1 MDADASALGAD
12 ASGFDADTFGFQ
24 QRFHSR
30 WQGLRDPHV
39 RALAWLLDAPDL
51 LDPKAARWQGKIARL
66 PEGAAD
72 DARDWLMALDAAP
85 EALQTTLDL
94 NPFSRLGRYAEKL
107 LAAYFAHRKQLVAHG
122 LQVRAGKEETVG
134 EFDFLLSD
142 GLSLLHWEF
151 ATKFYLLCSS
161 DPAWARVQTADYF
174 VGPNLSDTLG
184 AKMRKILDRQLSLG
198 QHPAAQALLPQPID
212 RAQALLRG
220 WLFYRCGE
228 AIPGQALG
236 ITENHCRGWWCTL
249 AELESHLSEVCVI
262 LPRLTWLA
270 PARLA
275 DEAVTDRAQLQT
287 QLQAQ
292 FQTDAMPVMVASLRR
307 ASDVWLETDRG
318 FVVPDDWQN
327 RADKKLRGLTAP
339 SV

>member
-1 MDADASALGAD
+1 MDAD
-12 ASGFDADTFGFQ
+12 ASGFDALASSFQ
-24 QRFHSR
+24 QRFHKR
-30 WQGLRDPHV
+30 WACLQDPHV

-51 LDPKAARWQGKIARL
+51 LDPDAVRWQGKIARL
-66 PEGAAD
+66 PESAAD
-72 DARDWLMALDAAP
+72 DAREWLMALDAEPDLLRA
-85 EALQTTLDL
+85 TLDL

-107 LAAYFAHRKQLVAHG
+107 LAAYFVHRKQLFAHG
-122 LQVRAGKEETVG
+122 LQVRAGKEETIG

-142 GLSLLHWEF
+142 GVSLSHWEF

-161 DPAWARVQTADYF
+161 DPAWAQVQTADYF

-220 WLFYRCGE
+220 WLFYRRGE
-228 AIPGQALG
+228 KIPVRTLG
-236 ITENHCRGWWCTL
+236 ITDNHCRGWWCTL
-249 AELESHLSEVCVI
+249 TELESHLSEVCAM
-262 LPRLTWLA
+262 LPRLAWLA

-275 DEAVTDRAQLQT
+275 DDEVVRRSELQAQLQ
-287 QLQAQ
+287 LQ
-292 FQTDAMPVMVASLRR
+292 FQTDAIPVMVASLHR
-307 ASDVWLETDRG
+307 SGDVWLETNRG
-318 FVVPDDWQN
+318 FIVPEGWQQ

-339 SV
+339 LVQGAQ

>member
-1 MDADASALGAD
+1 MDADASAY
-12 ASGFDADTFGFQ
+12 Q
-24 QRFHSR
+24 RRFHLR
-30 WQGLRDPHV
+30 WEGLRDPHV

-51 LDPKAARWQGKIARL
+51 LDPNATRWQGKIARL
-66 PEGAAD
+66 PEGASD
-72 DARDWLMALDAAP
+72 DARDWLMTLDAEP
-85 EALQTTLDL
+85 DSLRVTLDL

-107 LAAYFAHRKQLVAHG
+107 LASYFTHQKRLVAHG

-161 DPAWARVQTADYF
+161 DPAWDRVQTADYF

-198 QHPAAQALLPQPID
+198 QHPAAQALLPQPINH
-212 RAQALLRG
+212 AQALLRG
-220 WLFYRCGE
+220 WLFYRRGE
-228 AIPGQALG
+228 EIPVQALG

-249 AELESHLSEVCVI
+249 AELDTHLSEVCVI
-262 LPRLTWLA
+262 LPRLAWLA
-270 PARLA
+270 PARME
-275 DEAVTDRAQLQT
+275 DSAVASRSQLQT
-287 QLQAQ
+287 QLENQ
-292 FQTDAMPVMVASLRR
+292 FQEDAMPVMVASLRR
-307 ASDVWLETDRG
+307 SGDVWLETDRG
-318 FVVPDDWQN
+318 FIVPDDWQH

-339 SV
+339 PV

>member
-1 MDADASALGAD
+1 MDADASAY
-12 ASGFDADTFGFQ
+12 Q
-24 QRFHSR
+24 QRFHLR
-30 WQGLRDPHV
+30 WEGLRDPHV

-51 LDPKAARWQGKIARL
+51 LDPNAPRWQGKIARL
-66 PEGAAD
+66 PEGASD
-72 DARDWLMALDAAP
+72 EVRDWLMTLNAEPDSLLAK
-85 EALQTTLDL
+85 LDL
-94 NPFSRLGRYAEKL
+94 NPFLRLGRYAEKL

-174 VGPNLSDTLG
+174 VGPNLADTLG

-212 RAQALLRG
+212 QAQALLRG
-220 WLFYRCGE
+220 WLFYRRGE
-228 AIPGQALG
+228 EIPVQALG

-249 AELESHLSEVCVI
+249 AELETHLSEVCVI
-262 LPRLTWLA
+262 LPRLAWLA
-270 PARLA
+270 PAQMEDA
-275 DEAVTDRAQLQT
+275 AVSSRAKLQT
-287 QLQAQ
+287 QLETQ
-292 FQTDAMPVMVASLRR
+292 FQKDAMPVMVASLRR
-307 ASDVWLETDRG
+307 SGDVWLETDRG
-318 FVVPDDWQN
+318 FIVPDDWQG
-327 RADKKLRGLTAP
+327 RADMKLRGLTAP